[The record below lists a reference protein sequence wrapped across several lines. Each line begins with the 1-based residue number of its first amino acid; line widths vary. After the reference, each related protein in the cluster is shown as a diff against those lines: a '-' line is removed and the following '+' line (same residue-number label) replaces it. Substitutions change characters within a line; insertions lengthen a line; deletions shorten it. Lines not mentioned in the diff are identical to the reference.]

1 MKVIGHDHKFVQLIC
16 GTSVVKKCLYQELCV
31 LRLLKQSAPLPSL
44 RSDKVSLLIISGGL
58 SNRQTYFVKIGRAH
72 SELQSRG
79 HLVCRLLLE
88 KKNFNYGAMYFIF

>member
-1 MKVIGHDHKFVQLIC
+1 MKVVGHDHKFVQLIC

-58 SNRQTYFVKIGRAH
+58 SNRLHVPSGAKAQH
-72 SELQSRG
+72 SNSSDGTAEAVPLQGSAPA
-79 HLVCRLLLE
+79 
-88 KKNFNYGAMYFIF
+88 N